1 MDEQD
6 INNVADSG
14 YAGHPGSDEATRTYA
29 NEEEMIGKGLT
40 DDDNKM
46 ISLSMASTTPIR
58 VN

>member
-1 MDEQD
+1 MAETPY
-6 INNVADSG
+6 NRK
-14 YAGHPGSDEATRTYA
+14 TFA